1 MWSAGKQT
9 VLTKYTPGY
18 PLETCVLA
26 LCGNK
31 GENTQVLILVG
42 SLQHISHCIS
52 VVMGGKPPGSY
63 QGTPGAL
70 WVHSVGCDDTRCR
83 GEESSDEHI
92 NGMWKERVP
101 KEVLQPAKQQV
112 GGGGECFYL

>member
-26 LCGNK
+26 LWGNK
-31 GENTQVLILVG
+31 GENTQVLILAG

-70 WVHSVGCDDTRCR
+70 WVHCR
-83 GEESSDEHI
+83 
-92 NGMWKERVP
+92 
-101 KEVLQPAKQQV
+101 L
-112 GGGGECFYL
+112 